1 MTNTKITRKA
11 IENAIRIMVAT
22 AITYKAF
29 VSDFYAYAESLDS
42 TNYVVI
48 WDDIT
53 DVFEVYNVLSKKS
66 TFLDFSHVI
75 ENMD

>member
-1 MTNTKITRKA
+1 MTSTRITKDNIIKTVREMV
-11 IENAIRIMVAT
+11 ENAVSYKTFVA
-22 AITYKAF
+22 
-29 VSDFYAYAESLDS
+29 DFYAYAEILDN

-53 DVFEVYNVLSKKS
+53 DIFEIYNVLSKKS
-66 TFLDFSHVI
+66 TFLDFSHVM

>member
-11 IENAIRIMVAT
+11 IENAIRNMVAIAT
-22 AITYKAF
+22 SYKTF
-29 VSDFYAYAESLDS
+29 VADFYAYAEILDD

-53 DVFEVYNVLSKKS
+53 DIFEIYNVLSKKS
-66 TFLDFSHVI
+66 TFLDFSHVM